1 MNREHQPVN
10 YRLLILVITVVFVP
24 GIARAVDSETR
35 GSQTLQLQ
43 SAAGLQPK
51 APQEKEMTKAAVFV
65 RPVLPANVVPAQT
78 SVHMPRNEKIRILPL
93 TLAKVPVASV
103 FTKTVQ
109 PSVFKPHPVAQPAV
123 SPLQRLAE
131 KAAVEQTS

>member
-10 YRLLILVITVVFVP
+10 YRLFLLVITVVFVP

-35 GSQTLQLQ
+35 GSQALQIQ
-43 SAAGLQPK
+43 SAAGMQPK
-51 APQEKEMTKAAVFV
+51 APSEKEIPGEAGFV
-65 RPVLPANVVPAQT
+65 RPALPANVVPARA
-78 SVHMPRNEKIRILPL
+78 SVYMPRNEKIRILPL
-93 TLAKVPVASV
+93 TLARVPVASV
-103 FTKTVQ
+103 FSKTVQ

-131 KAAVEQTS
+131 KAAVDATS